1 MIIVDQFLCTS
12 RCPLLR
18 FCRANGMRNRRNHCC
33 SPSKS
38 HLQTLEDSD
47 GLDMSQAQLRAEVLE
62 AREQDLTACGAQSS
76 LEQYCNRTGSV
87 MVLLCCVNLC
97 QFRPICVTNISRYL
111 KTSKPFTFDRF
122 KHFGWAEPHFV
133 QLHTISA

>member
-47 GLDMSQAQLRAEVLE
+47 GLDMSQAQLRAEVVE

-97 QFRPICVTNISRYL
+97 QSVSISTNLCHQHLKISQDINYPRILMKCFLPYEDL
-111 KTSKPFTFDRF
+111 RGAAP
-122 KHFGWAEPHFV
+122 
-133 QLHTISA
+133 